1 MTRYEKMMNS
11 VYEMS
16 QRAFQLMARGKMDM
30 GFMWSRKA
38 NELEAIARGLSVE
51 EANRHV

>member
-16 QRAFQLMARGKMDM
+16 QRAFQLMADGKMSI
-30 GFMWSRKA
+30 GLMWAGKA
-38 NELEAIARGLSVE
+38 NELQIIARGLSVE